1 MVQATSTLVPSFP
14 VIAFRVETNLACN
27 LFGPRQLSLVQCM
40 RKMNEIQKFSWRRDQ
55 QIYTLRNLYTPRPS
69 GGLNCRQVCEIQ
81 FFEQEEGRI
90 NRPGNIDDF
99 AHVIRMMDLLGTWTD
114 SADKSSSA
122 STMSAAMWIHC

>member
-1 MVQATSTLVPSFP
+1 MKYRKFSTW
-14 VIAFRVETNLACN
+14 
-27 LFGPRQLSLVQCM
+27 
-40 RKMNEIQKFSWRRDQ
+40 SWRRDQ
-55 QIYTLRNLYTPRPS
+55 QICTLRNLYIPRPS

-122 STMSAAMWIHC
+122 STVSAAMWIQC